1 MSGNIP
7 SRTTIE
13 LRRVLNELLRRVEAT
28 RGKQV
33 GEIYLG
39 SDVIVARLR
48 RPKIIEGQWE
58 DLDRTVDLL
67 DLIDEHQQDQP

>member
-1 MSGNIP
+1 M
-7 SRTTIE
+7 
-13 LRRVLNELLRRVEAT
+13 

-48 RPKIIEGQWE
+48 RPKIIEGQWK

-67 DLIDEHQQDQP
+67 DLIDEHQQDHL